1 MITTSGKAYDHRGG
15 IAVKTSRPP
24 VDNLSDDVM
33 VLWHDARE
41 ISPEQRRKAW
51 ALIGEIS
58 AAYGYLSAG
67 DKKQL
72 NGDMK
77 RKFLLERM
85 DELTA
90 DAIKHFSLSD
100 VDMTTARLYIT
111 FLVDFIVEHGIPT
124 RQPLVE
130 LAEDVLAY
138 VYACCMSGTCAVCR
152 RKGEL
157 HHVDRV
163 GMGRNRDD
171 ICHIGMEALPLCREH
186 HMEAH
191 QHGDARFLDKY
202 HLETIT
208 IDERIASQHKLG
220 KNKEDKHE

>member
-1 MITTSGKAYDHRGG
+1 MITTTGKAYDHRGG

-24 VDNLSDDVM
+24 VDNLSDSVT
-33 VLWHDARE
+33 VLWHDARK
-41 ISPEQRRKAW
+41 ISPEQRRKSW

-58 AAYGYLSAG
+58 AAYGYLSAD

-90 DAIKHFSLSD
+90 EAIRRFSLAD
-100 VDMTTARLYIT
+100 VDMSTARLYID
-111 FLVDFIVEHGIPT
+111 FLVDFIIEHEIPT
-124 RQPLVE
+124 REPLVE

-138 VYACCMSGTCAVCR
+138 VYACCMNNKCAVCR
-152 RKGEL
+152 KKAEL
-157 HHVDRV
+157 HHIDRV
-163 GMGRNRDD
+163 GMGRNRND

-191 QHGDARFLDKY
+191 QHGDAALMDKY
-202 HLETIT
+202 HLEAIT
-208 IDERIASQHKLG
+208 IDERIAKHYKLG
-220 KNKEDKHE
+220 KIEEEKS

>member
-1 MITTSGKAYDHRGG
+1 MIATVGRAYDHKGG
-15 IAVKTSRPP
+15 VAVKTTRPP
-24 VDNLSDDVM
+24 ADNLSNEVT
-33 VLWHDARE
+33 VLWNDARS

-90 DAIKHFSLSD
+90 EAIKRFSLSD
-100 VDMTTARLYIT
+100 CDMTTARLYID
-111 FLVDFIVEHGIPT
+111 FLVAFCVEHSLPT
-124 RQPLVE
+124 HEPLVQY
-130 LAEDVLAY
+130 AEDINAY
-138 VYACCMSGTCAVCR
+138 VYGCIMHHVCAVCR
-152 RKGEL
+152 RPGEL
-157 HHVDRV
+157 HHIDRV
-163 GMGRNRDD
+163 GMGRNRDE
-171 ICHIGMEALPLCREH
+171 ICHIGMECLPLCRGH

-191 QHGDARFLDKY
+191 QHGDAALLEKY
-202 HLETIT
+202 HLETVT
-208 IDERIASQHKLG
+208 IDEKIARLYRLG
-220 KNKEDKHE
+220 RQGEKA

>member
-1 MITTSGKAYDHRGG
+1 MIATVGRAYDHKGG
-15 IAVKTSRPP
+15 VAVKTTRPP
-24 VDNLSDDVM
+24 ADNLSNEVT
-33 VLWHDARE
+33 VLWNDARS

-90 DAIKHFSLSD
+90 EAIKRFSLSD
-100 VDMTTARLYIT
+100 CDMTTARLYID
-111 FLVDFIVEHGIPT
+111 FLVVFCVEHSIPT
-124 RQPLVE
+124 HEPLVQY
-130 LAEDVLAY
+130 AEDINAY
-138 VYACCMSGTCAVCR
+138 VYGCIMHHVCAVCR
-152 RKGEL
+152 RPGEL
-157 HHVDRV
+157 HHIDRV
-163 GMGRNRDD
+163 GMGRNRDG
-171 ICHIGMEALPLCREH
+171 ICHIGMECLPLCREH

-191 QHGDARFLDKY
+191 QHGDAALLEKY
-202 HLETIT
+202 HLETVT
-208 IDERIASQHKLG
+208 IDEKIARLYRLG
-220 KNKEDKHE
+220 KQGEKA

>member
-1 MITTSGKAYDHRGG
+1 MITTIGKAYDHRGG

-24 VDNLSDDVM
+24 VDNLSDDVT

-41 ISPEQRRKAW
+41 ISPEQRRKSW

-58 AAYGYLSAG
+58 AAYGYLSA
-67 DKKQL
+67 DDRKQL

-90 DAIKHFSLSD
+90 EAIKRFSLSD
-100 VDMTTARLYIT
+100 VDMTTARLYID
-111 FLVDFIVEHGIPT
+111 FLVEFIVEHEIPT
-124 RQPLVE
+124 KESLAD
-130 LAEDVLAY
+130 LAEDIVAY
-138 VYACCMSGTCAVCR
+138 VYACCMNKVCAVCR
-152 RKGEL
+152 RKGEI

-171 ICHIGMEALPLCREH
+171 ICHIGMQALPLCREH
-186 HMEAH
+186 HREAH
-191 QHGDARFLDKY
+191 QHGDERFLEKY

-208 IDERIASQHKLG
+208 IDEKIAKHYKLG
-220 KNKEDKHE
+220 KREEKQ